1 MKFFVLFFSTFFLI
15 ACDKFFDDGGLTEFK
30 MNEHYLVVDYTIDGT
45 CVQEGIDFIYEGELL
60 EFKFGGETGVTSGTN
75 DDVRNP
81 NFKWATN
88 HDVNYGYIERGFIK
102 TNNCRLLVDVDA
114 VNAIPNSGMN
124 NYEQVTDQPTE
135 PFHLELT
142 ISTAD
147 ATATIDATHLPY
159 TWDQYEEC
167 NNDGLYEESEYPQ
180 LYNCIESLDPHEVVD
195 VN

>member
-1 MKFFVLFFSTFFLI
+1 MKIFVLFFSIFFLI
-15 ACDKFFDDGGLTEFK
+15 SCDYLWYKPFTTEF
-30 MNEHYLVVDYTIDGT
+30 MLNEHYLVVDYTVDGT
-45 CVQEGIDFIYEGELL
+45 CVQEGVDFIYEGEVL
-60 EFKFGGETGVTSGTN
+60 EFKFGGETGVTWGTN
-75 DDVRNP
+75 GDVRNP
-81 NFKWATN
+81 IFKWATN
-88 HDVNYGYIERGFIK
+88 HNVHSAYIDRCFIK
-102 TNNCRLLVDVDA
+102 TNSCRLLVDVDA

>member
-1 MKFFVLFFSTFFLI
+1 M
-15 ACDKFFDDGGLTEFK
+15 D
-30 MNEHYLVVDYTIDGT
+30 EHYLVVDYTVDGT
-45 CVQEGIDFIYEGELL
+45 CLQEGIEFIYEGKVL
-60 EFKFGGETGVTSGTN
+60 EFKNGTDGSTRGTVGE
-75 DDVRNP
+75 VRNP
-81 NFKWATN
+81 NFKWANT
-88 HDVNYGYIERGFIK
+88 HDEYSAYIDRGLIK

-114 VNAIPNSGMN
+114 VKAIPLDPKN
-124 NYEQVTDQPTE
+124 NYEQITDQPTE
-135 PFHLELT
+135 PFHLELAIT
-142 ISTAD
+142 TGD